1 MATKKTTIRPGY
13 GGMPA
18 KNINAPS
25 PMFPVKRPTSTFSKI
40 PGGK

>member
-1 MATKKTTIRPGY
+1 MKTITTPGY

-18 KNINAPS
+18 KNINAPA
-25 PMFPVKRPTSTFSKI
+25 PKFAVRAIKTTMGKI

>member
-1 MATKKTTIRPGY
+1 MKTITTPGY

-18 KNINAPS
+18 KNISTPV
-25 PMFPVKRPTSTFSKI
+25 PTEPVKKVKTTFSKI

>member
-1 MATKKTTIRPGY
+1 MKTTTRPGY

-25 PMFPVKRPTSTFSKI
+25 PKFAVRAVKTTYSKI

>member
-1 MATKKTTIRPGY
+1 MKTTTTPGY

-18 KNINAPS
+18 KNISTPV
-25 PMFPVKRPTSTFSKI
+25 PMLPKKAVQTSYSKI

>member
-1 MATKKTTIRPGY
+1 MATAKTYIKPGY
-13 GGMPA
+13 GATPA

-25 PMFPVKRPTSTFSKI
+25 PMLPVKRPTSTFSKI